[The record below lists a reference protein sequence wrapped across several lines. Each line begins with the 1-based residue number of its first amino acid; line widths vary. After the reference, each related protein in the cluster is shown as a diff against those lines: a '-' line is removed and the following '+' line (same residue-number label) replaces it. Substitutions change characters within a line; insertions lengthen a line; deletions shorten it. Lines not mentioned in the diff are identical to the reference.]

1 VTAPEKDDDADDG
14 DWAVDVSDA
23 AVEAREKAAQASF
36 EKIEAATKEMSVEGK
51 EGKKKK
57 KEEADDDKFGDEEER
72 EALKA
77 TISAAVKEAM
87 EESAEGDTDEA
98 IKSLMAVA
106 SKHDLEPNDLFGFI
120 FAVAFDENAVKQFKQ
135 HEKVLLKLLKASPD
149 KKKTQKF
156 IISPCLETLVGETHK
171 EGLLKKTPAI
181 LKVMY
186 DMDLLEEDVIIKWYD
201 KGSKKKLGKA
211 VREAAE
217 PCVTWLKEA
226 DEDDDDDDDE

>member
-1 VTAPEKDDDADDG
+1 
-14 DWAVDVSDA
+14 VD
-23 AVEAREKAAQASF
+23 
-36 EKIEAATKEMSVEGK
+36 GK
-51 EGKKKK
+51 EGKESKKK
-57 KEEADDDKFGDEEER
+57 KKKDEDEDEDKFGDEEER

-77 TISAAVKEAM
+77 KISEAVK
-87 EESAEGDTDEA
+87 SAIDVSADGNPDGA

-106 SKHDLEPNDLFGFI
+106 SEHDLEPNDLFGFI
-120 FAVAFDENAVKQFKQ
+120 FAVAFNENALKQLSTHKV
-135 HEKVLLKLLKASPD
+135 VLLKLLKASPD

-171 EGLLKKTPAI
+171 EALLKKTPAL

-186 DMDLLEEDVIIKWYD
+186 DMDLLEEDSIIKWYD

-226 DEDDDDDDDE
+226 DEDEDDDDDE